1 MVRLPLE
8 IERVD
13 MSGKV
18 AEEGEDDVDDE
29 VCAAAVDDEDAD
41 GGDEDR
47 YEDEEDCCGM
57 AGELAWGAVG
67 REGEEC

>member
-1 MVRLPLE
+1 
-8 IERVD
+8 

-41 GGDEDR
+41 GGDEDCD
-47 YEDEEDCCGM
+47 EDEEDCCGD
-57 AGELAWGAVG
+57 LVG
-67 REGEEC
+67 GRMREDGGRGWKEVAYGSSS